1 MLNHNNFA
9 IAKLASKENSRFTLN
24 GILVEP
30 NQTVVTDGHLL
41 AVVTGTPEADTGS
54 PVDATEG
61 PAITSFI
68 CPSAEAL
75 GVAVASKGGYLGLA
89 DIPESKNKEC
99 KINTK
104 SGSSMVLNIQPLE
117 GNYPDYQRV
126 IPSMDKYTVRVKLDA
141 VLVAAMIAQLNEF
154 MKNKN
159 ESKNTFILSLA
170 PDAVTNVISG
180 PVILE
185 AENAL
190 GQTFKGL
197 IMPMRMDDKKV

>member
-9 IAKLASKENSRFTLN
+9 IAKLASKDDSRFTLR
-24 GILVEP
+24 GILVTE
-30 NQTVVTDGHLL
+30 NKTVVTDGHML
-41 AVVTGTPEADTGS
+41 AVVTGTPE
-54 PVDATEG
+54 DATETQER
-61 PAITSFI
+61 AALTSFI
-68 CPSAEAL
+68 MPSADAL

-89 DIPESKNKEC
+89 DIPYSKNKEC

-104 SGSSMVLNIQPLE
+104 TNSSMVLNIQPLE
-117 GNYPDYQRV
+117 GNYPDYERV

-159 ESKNTFILSLA
+159 ESKNSFVLSLA
-170 PDAVTNVISG
+170 PDAVTKEVSG

-185 AENAL
+185 AENAM